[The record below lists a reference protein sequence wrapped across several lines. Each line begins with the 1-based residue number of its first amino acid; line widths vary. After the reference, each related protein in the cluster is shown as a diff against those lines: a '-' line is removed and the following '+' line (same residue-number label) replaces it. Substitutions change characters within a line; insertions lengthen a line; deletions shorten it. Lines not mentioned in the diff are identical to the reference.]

1 MGRARKYDKRVR
13 NVSKMFEPFMNDLKF
28 LMEEQ
33 KLTAKEF
40 SKNLDRAIVIYL
52 LTLITLKTTETLL

>member
-13 NVSKMFEPFMNDLKF
+13 NVSKMFKPFMNDLKF

-33 KLTAKEF
+33 KLTAK
-40 SKNLDRAIVIYL
+40 
-52 LTLITLKTTETLL
+52 